1 MSSGS
6 DILIRPLR
14 EAEIPAV
21 CRLLRTC
28 YEHVGRREG
37 LTRRQ
42 IDWIIEQRAAEH
54 CVRSESREQ
63 HYLVAT
69 TDWRGESTIVGMAAI
84 RADEITRLYV
94 APDHHRRGVGRL
106 LFAAAE
112 ELIRQ
117 SGHERLV
124 LGTMQGTVGFY
135 ESMGAGVEGTKP
147 YRAEVLQD
155 REVVLMRKEL

>member
-1 MSSGS
+1 MPTDD
-6 DILIRPLR
+6 DILIRPMR
-14 EAEIPAV
+14 AAEIPAL

-28 YEHVGRREG
+28 YEHVGRRES
-37 LTRRQ
+37 LTRGQ
-42 IDWIIEQRAAEH
+42 IDWIVEHRAAES
-54 CVRSESREQ
+54 CVRTESREQ

-69 TDWRGESTIVGMAAI
+69 GDEGGRSAIVGIAAI

-94 APDHHRRGVGRL
+94 APDRHGCGIGRL

-124 LGTMQGTVGFY
+124 LGTMPGTVGFY
-135 ESMGAGVEGTKP
+135 ESMGAEVEGTKP
-147 YRAEVLQD
+147 YRAEVLAD
-155 REVVLMRKEL
+155 RELSLIHI